1 MAAYGKHNRL
11 LLSLGILKMTPLISG
26 LTEMGAR
33 EVLLRLFYGKVK
45 RGKWQQLGDIG
56 RCKAQMPEVAD
67 LPGKLALG
75 EVFPAVAI

>member
-1 MAAYGKHNRL
+1 
-11 LLSLGILKMTPLISG
+11 
-26 LTEMGAR
+26 MGAR